1 MLKDEIKKKLNLKNL
16 PKQKKTIKKWV
27 SDPKEKKWK
36 IVKLKKKTQTQI
48 RYINKLKHDDI
59 ENKIQF

>member
-16 PKQKKTIKKWV
+16 PKQKKTIKKWAL
-27 SDPKEKKWK
+27 DPKEKKWK

-48 RYINKLKHDDI
+48 QHINKLKHDNI